1 MNSEAVMKAHVI
13 VASRRASTGVYA
25 DRSGPILVEGLR
37 ALGFEVADAQVV
49 DDGAPLESALRL
61 ALAAGYQLILTSGGT
76 GLSPTDQ
83 TPELTQALLKK
94 EVPGIAEALRLY
106 AANHGV
112 ANAALS
118 RGVAGLSGSTLVIN
132 VAGSPGAAH
141 DALAVLTPIL
151 PHALGQIAGGDH

>member
-1 MNSEAVMKAHVI
+1 MKAHVI
-13 VASRRASTGVYA
+13 VASHRASSGVYA

-37 ALGFEVADAQVV
+37 ALNFEVADAQVV
-49 DDGAPLESALRL
+49 DDGAPLDNALRM
-61 ALAAGYQLILTSGGT
+61 ALAADYQLILTSGGT

-83 TPELTQALLKK
+83 TPEITQAVLTK
-94 EVPGIAEALRLY
+94 EIPGIAEALRSY

-141 DALAVLTPIL
+141 DSLAVLSPIL